1 VRTTLLLVLIAG
13 ITACKPATNEDAP
26 ANVANVPTAR
36 VQAPRPAEPFRLAE
50 ENELID
56 FSYSYPAKAAAIP
69 ALAQQ
74 LQGDMAR
81 IKAEAI
87 GFATEDRDSAAEMP
101 RPFHGHYLHK
111 GWTSAGDSPPL
122 LSLVATTESFTGGA
136 HGNSG
141 FSALLW
147 DRQSG
152 HKIPFATLFQL
163 PASFEQLMRAPYC
176 RALDAERLKRR
187 EGEVLEGQFSECPK
201 TSELLVVPSDEDGDH
216 RFDHI
221 RFLAGPYVAGPYVEG
236 EYEISLPIPRSLL
249 GALKPEYRDSF
260 ESQLQ

>member
-1 VRTTLLLVLIAG
+1 MRTTLLLVLIAG
-13 ITACKPATNEDAP
+13 IAACKPATKDDAP
-26 ANVANVPTAR
+26 AKVANVPTAQ
-36 VQAPRPAEPFRLAE
+36 VQARPPAEPFKLAE

-56 FSYSYPAKAAAIP
+56 FSYSYPAEAAAIP

-111 GWTSAGDSPPL
+111 GWTSAGDSPRL

-147 DRQSG
+147 DRQAG
-152 HKIPFATLFQL
+152 REIPFATLFQV
-163 PASFEQLMRAPYC
+163 PAQLRTT
-176 RALDAERLKRR
+176 DAGIL
-187 EGEVLEGQFSECPK
+187 
-201 TSELLVVPSDEDGDH
+201 TAAHWMPSG
-216 RFDHI
+216 
-221 RFLAGPYVAGPYVEG
+221 
-236 EYEISLPIPRSLL
+236 
-249 GALKPEYRDSF
+249 
-260 ESQLQ
+260 